1 MNRTQLTLIVCTFAT
16 SAILF
21 SGCNRSEPADDGAL
35 EAARKEAAAVSN
47 QLSEVSMKLN
57 HQEQMVKVLEMNA
70 TNLVREIHQFSNQVV
85 SLREQFAVAQR
96 ETLAAQAEAPK
107 RDVRILELET
117 LCRELSA
124 KAARLTTQLAESE
137 SRIPPLEKRVAAGE
151 KERAQ
156 LLAQI
161 ERLKLERADL
171 LRLWDD
177 EKAVAQR
184 LADLKPKPLKKAAKS
199 AAAAKPALVLNPDGS
214 VRTSP

>member
-1 MNRTQLTLIVCTFAT
+1 MKHPKLILILCTFAT
-16 SAILF
+16 SVVLF
-21 SGCNRSEPADDGAL
+21 SGCNRSQPTDDGAL

-85 SLREQFAVAQR
+85 SLREQFAAAQR

-117 LCRELSA
+117 KCNELAA
-124 KAARLTTQLAESE
+124 KVARLTTQLAESE
-137 SRIPPLEKRVAAGE
+137 SRIPPLEKRIAADE

-161 ERLKLERADL
+161 ERLNLERADL

-184 LADLKPKPLKKAAKS
+184 LANFKPKPLKKATKS